1 MGGIQ
6 TNIFGAFDCQ
16 GLMLVF
22 FFEHC
27 GTLHSKYTN
36 NWQKLI
42 ALVKYV
48 ERYSLQLQTCATIS
62 SSPRGEIIN
71 WPQLVLIV
79 ATIEK
84 ARDGAHWSNM
94 WANKNI
100 FLMLFSWTFFLC
112 GVTFWALLRCG
123 KAYGSSKLLLQLNFF
138 HNLFI
143 VCIGKAFTQRMLLVP
158 LRSHCS
164 RNC

>member
-16 GLMLVF
+16 GLMLFF

-71 WPQLVLIV
+71 WPQLVLI
-79 ATIEK
+79 EK

-112 GVTFWALLRCG
+112 GVTFWASLRCG
-123 KAYGSSKLLLQLNFF
+123 KAYGSSKLLLQLNFSQF
-138 HNLFI
+138 VHCLHWQGFYPAHAF
-143 VCIGKAFTQRMLLVP
+143 GSPPLTLLQKLLKA
-158 LRSHCS
+158 
-164 RNC
+164 